1 MNLSQQ
7 IKKNEKNVRD
17 ALDVLSKQASELNL
31 KQFNSEDVTNEIKKY
46 RKTIEKYKKAMS
58 GLNTAF
64 KFMKTKNVMT
74 IDDILEIENELK
86 DFEIEFQK
94 ITKYANVG

>member
-1 MNLSQQ
+1 MDLSQQ

-46 RKTIEKYKKAMS
+46 RKTIEKYKKVMS

-86 DFEIEFQK
+86 EFEIEFQK

>member
-1 MNLSQQ
+1 
-7 IKKNEKNVRD
+7 
-17 ALDVLSKQASELNL
+17 
-31 KQFNSEDVTNEIKKY
+31 
-46 RKTIEKYKKAMS
+46 MS

-86 DFEIEFQK
+86 EFEIEFQK